1 VQRDARG
8 FTTIQYVV
16 ATSFSLLLFVAMANF
31 LVDLYQRGAVRD
43 ALDEGVRAAVP
54 RSAGP
59 AECEARARDVIQQVA
74 GGSLLRIDLLQCARE
89 GDLVVARAHVTLRS
103 WVPFIVPSLHLDL
116 RAAAEQES

>member
-1 VQRDARG
+1 MRRDERG

-16 ATSFSLLLFVAMANF
+16 ATGFSLLLFVAMANF

-54 RSAGP
+54 RSAT
-59 AECEARARDVIQQVA
+59 AADCEARAREVVQQVA
-74 GGSLLRIDLLQCARE
+74 GGSLLRIDLLQCARQGE
-89 GDLVVARAHVTLRS
+89 LIVARAHITLRS

-116 RAAAEQES
+116 RAAAEPES